1 MDETAQR
8 VLDES
13 RRFRKCLP
21 ELMKAYEGRW
31 VVFRDGSVVAAFDDE
46 DAAYV
51 AAVQQFGVHG
61 GFVVAPVAADTCEP
75 TPVSAALIF
84 SKLSP

>member
-1 MDETAQR
+1 MGTIHDALRRDLDQLLHTTA
-8 VLDES
+8 S
-13 RRFRKCLP
+13 RTAVR
-21 ELMKAYEGRW
+21 ARW

-75 TPVSAALIF
+75 TPVSAALM
-84 SKLSP
+84 